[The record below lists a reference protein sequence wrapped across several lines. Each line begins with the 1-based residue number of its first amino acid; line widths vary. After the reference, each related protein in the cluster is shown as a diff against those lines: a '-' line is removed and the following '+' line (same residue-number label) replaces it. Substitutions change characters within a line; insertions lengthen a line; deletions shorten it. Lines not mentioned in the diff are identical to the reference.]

1 MTTAVL
7 PGGVRRERA
16 AIIGVLLAAS
26 AIAWALV
33 AWLSMDMDSD
43 DEAMLTM
50 GLGAPLFIATW
61 ALMMA
66 AMMLPAASPMVDAF
80 IRIQSGRKASGGAYV
95 PVTIFLA
102 GYLLVW
108 ALVGVGAFAI
118 ARVLENQA
126 MDHEWLMDNGARLGG
141 VLIIAAGAYQLSP
154 LKRVCLGRCRT
165 PMSFIVESWRDGR
178 LGALRMGVQ
187 HGAFCFGCCW
197 LLFAILFP
205 LGLMNVAIMAGVAA
219 FVFIERVSIAPAG
232 PSTPGLLII
241 FSMYEDVACS
251 QGDPC
256 HCVPLLS

>member
-33 AWLSMDMDSD
+33 AWLSMDMDGD

-50 GLGAPLFIATW
+50 GLGAPLFIGTW
-61 ALMMA
+61 SLMMA

-80 IRIQSGRKASGGAYV
+80 VRIQSGRKASGGAYV

-102 GYLLVW
+102 GYLLNW
-108 ALVGVGAFAI
+108 AAVGVAAYAI

-141 VLIIAAGAYQLSP
+141 VLIIAA
-154 LKRVCLGRCRT
+154 
-165 PMSFIVESWRDGR
+165 
-178 LGALRMGVQ
+178 
-187 HGAFCFGCCW
+187 
-197 LLFAILFP
+197 
-205 LGLMNVAIMAGVAA
+205 
-219 FVFIERVSIAPAG
+219 
-232 PSTPGLLII
+232 
-241 FSMYEDVACS
+241 
-251 QGDPC
+251 
-256 HCVPLLS
+256 

>member
-154 LKRVCLGRCRT
+154 LKSVCLGRCRT

-219 FVFIERVSIAPAG
+219 FVFIEKVLPGGVIATRAAAAVLLAYGTLVLFMPDALPA
-232 PSTPGLLII
+232 
-241 FSMYEDVACS
+241 MM
-251 QGDPC
+251 
-256 HCVPLLS
+256 